1 MGNKLGK
8 DFNFISLIGFT
19 LPTMVMMIFMSLYTM
34 IDGMFVSQFVN
45 TTALSALNIVFP
57 AMSVLL
63 AVGIMLSTGSSAI
76 IAKELGEGKV
86 KDARRHFSF
95 VILVGVLFGIVFAI
109 VGLVFLEPLVWAM
122 GANEAAFGYGCDYL
136 RIIFMFMPMGMLQ
149 MLFQTLFVTAG
160 KPYLGLTSTVLG
172 GVTNIVLD
180 YVFIVPLQMGVSGA
194 AVATGLGYCV
204 PAVVGLFY
212 FTFFRKGALFFVLP
226 KFDGKMLIKSCAN
239 GSSEMVTNLSMAI
252 TTFMFNVLMMYY
264 AGEDGVAAITIV
276 LYAQYLLI
284 ALFLGYSTGSAPV
297 FSFNYGCENTK
308 MLKRIFKISIK
319 FVVVSSVVVFAL
331 SLMLAD
337 ELVLVFAK
345 IGTNV
350 YDLSL
355 EGFYLF
361 ASSFLFSGINIFSS
375 AMFTAFSDGK
385 VSAIISF
392 SRTFLFIVVALLVL
406 PLILGI
412 TGIWVAIPVAEFLGI
427 IVSVFYLLKCRK
439 KYCYV

>member
-19 LPTMVMMIFMSLYTM
+19 LPTMIMMIFMSLYTM
-34 IDGMFVSQFVN
+34 VDGMFVSQFIN

-57 AMSVLL
+57 MMSVLL
-63 AVGIMLSTGSSAI
+63 AVGIMLSTGSSAV
-76 IAKELGEGKV
+76 IAKELGEGKI
-86 KDARRHFSF
+86 KDARKHFSF
-95 VILVGVLFGIVFAI
+95 ITLVGVLFGVVFTT
-109 VGLVFLEPLVWAM
+109 VGLIFIEPLVWVM
-122 GANEAAFGYGCDYL
+122 GANEATFSYGCDYL
-136 RIIFMFMPMGMLQ
+136 RVLLLFMPMGMLQ

-172 GVTNIVLD
+172 GITNIVLD
-180 YVFIVPLQMGVSGA
+180 YVFIVPLQMGVTGA

-204 PAVVGLFY
+204 PAVTGLVY
-212 FTFFRKGALFFVLP
+212 FTFFRKGTLFFVLP

-239 GSSEMVTNLSMAI
+239 GSSEMVTNLSMAV
-252 TTFMFNVLMMYY
+252 TTFMFNILMMKY

-297 FSFNYGCENTK
+297 FSFNYGCENIK

-319 FVVVSSVVVFAL
+319 FVVVASVATFVL
-331 SLMLAD
+331 SLVLAD

-345 IGTNV
+345 PNTNV
-350 YDLSL
+350 YDLSI

-361 ASSFLFSGINIFSS
+361 SSSFLFAGINIFSS
-375 AMFTAFSDGK
+375 AMFTAFSDGR

-406 PLILGI
+406 PLIMGI
-412 TGIWVAIPVAEFLGI
+412 TGIWIAIPVAEFLGI
-427 IVSVFYLLKCRK
+427 IVSVFYFIKCRK
-439 KYCYV
+439 KYSYV

>member
-8 DFNFISLIGFT
+8 NFNFISLIGFT

-57 AMSVLL
+57 MMSIVL
-63 AVGIMLSTGSSAI
+63 AVGIMLATGSSAI
-76 IAKELGEGKV
+76 IAKELGEGKI
-86 KDARRHFSF
+86 KDARKHFSF
-95 VILVGVLFGIVFAI
+95 ITFVGLLFGICFTI
-109 VGLVFLEPLVWAM
+109 VGITFIEPLVWAM
-122 GANEAAFGYGCDYL
+122 GANEATFGYGCDYL
-136 RIIFMFMPMGMLQ
+136 RILLMFMPAGILQ
-149 MLFQTLFVTAG
+149 MLFQTLFVTAS
-160 KPYLGLTSTVLG
+160 KPYMGLTVTILG
-172 GVTNIVLD
+172 GITNIVLD
-180 YVFIVPLQMGVSGA
+180 YVFIVPLQMEVSGA

-204 PAVVGLFY
+204 PAVFGLFY
-212 FTFFRKGALFFVLP
+212 FTFFRKGTLYFVLP
-226 KFDGKMLIKSCAN
+226 KFDGKMLLKSCAN
-239 GSSEMVTNLSMAI
+239 GSSEMVTNLSMAV
-252 TTFMFNVLMMYY
+252 TTFLFNILMMKY

-308 MLKRIFKISIK
+308 MLKRIFKISIA
-319 FVVVSSVVVFAL
+319 FVVVSSFVIFAL
-331 SLMLAD
+331 SLVLAD

-345 IGTNV
+345 AGTNV
-350 YDLSL
+350 YDLSI

-361 ASSFLFSGINIFSS
+361 AISFLFAGVNIFAS

-392 SRTFLFIVVALLVL
+392 SRTFLFIVIALLVL
-406 PLILGI
+406 PLIIGI
-412 TGIWVAIPVAEFLGI
+412 TGIWIAIPVAEFLGI
-427 IVSVFYLLKCRK
+427 IVSVFFFVKNRK
-439 KYCYV
+439 KYNYG